1 MEARV
6 NRVRVRRRIRYRI
19 RKKVSG
25 TSARPRLAVYR
36 SLKNIYVQAIDDEQG
51 RTLAQASS
59 LDKELRGS
67 TSPGSNLAAAQ
78 QVGELIAKKLK
89 DAGVEQV
96 VFDRGG
102 FLFHGRIKA
111 LADAARKHGLKF

>member
-1 MEARV
+1 MESRV
-6 NRVRVRRRIRYRI
+6 NRSRVRRRIRYRI

-25 TSARPRLAVYR
+25 TAARPRLAVYR
-36 SLKNIYVQAIDDEQG
+36 SLKNIYVQAIDDVHG
-51 RTLAQASS
+51 KTLAHAST
-59 LDKELRGS
+59 LDKELGGTRG
-67 TSPGSNLAAAQ
+67 GNLAAAK
-78 QVGELIAKKLK
+78 QVGELIARKLK

-111 LADAARKHGLKF
+111 LADAAREHGLKF